1 MLPLKKTAL
10 ALGCVAALTACGHM
24 PVTGLVALRN
34 FDAATFDPAALRLAM
49 QMPDAIAPRRH
60 GVKLEV
66 TLWSDV
72 DAAHRT
78 RRSFV
83 LEETIESDVQA
94 ALAPFARAGRIIHAY
109 RVAPK
114 DVAVIS
120 ALQAQ
125 GIEMGRQHPGQ
136 NHLAFGAGMEAC
148 RLSDM
153 PTDSL
158 PTTTLLSVTPQ
169 AGFVELLRDFD
180 LKEEVRKAGKDVDRE
195 LQPCTAS

>member
-10 ALGCVAALTACGHM
+10 ALGCAAALAACGHM
-24 PVTGLVALRN
+24 PIASLVALRN
-34 FDAATFDPAALRLAM
+34 FDAATFDPATLRLAM

-83 LEETIESDVQA
+83 LEETIESEVQA
-94 ALAPFARAGRIIHAY
+94 ELAPFARPGRVMHAY

-114 DVAVIS
+114 DIEVIR
-120 ALQAQ
+120 ALQAE
-125 GIEMGRQHPGQ
+125 GSAMGRQHPGQ
-136 NHLAFGAGMEAC
+136 NHLSIGTGMEAC
-148 RLSDM
+148 RLGDM

-158 PTTTLLSVTPQ
+158 PTTTWLEVTRGS
-169 AGFVELLRDFD
+169 GFIALLRDFD
-180 LKEEVRKAGKDVDRE
+180 IKEEARKAGKNIDVE
-195 LQPCTAS
+195 LPPCLTS